1 LLEFTEQ
8 SQNPL
13 GWHVLYPACN
23 SYFVTHVDDKNS
35 LVHLELRSNFLE
47 RKYVC
52 YVAVIKK
59 IKYFKQAILR
69 EEWSALYRKITRNK
83 KCEKL
88 CIVL

>member
-1 LLEFTEQ
+1 MFCIQPVT
-8 SQNPL
+8 
-13 GWHVLYPACN
+13 VI
-23 SYFVTHVDDKNS
+23 FITHVDDKNS

-59 IKYFKQAILR
+59 NTLSRLFLR
-69 EEWSALYRKITRNK
+69 EEWSALYRKIIRNK

-88 CIVL
+88 RIVL